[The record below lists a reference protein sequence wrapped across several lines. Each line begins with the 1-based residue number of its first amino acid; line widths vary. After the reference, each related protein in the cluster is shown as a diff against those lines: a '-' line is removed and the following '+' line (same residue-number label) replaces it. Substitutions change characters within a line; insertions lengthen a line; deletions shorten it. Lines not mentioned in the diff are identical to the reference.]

1 MPSGSNIAIIDVAR
15 SLRQALGRLLS
26 LSGFTVRTCEGAES
40 FLGDEAQGAISL
52 VVADLHFGGMSG
64 IELQQ
69 HLHRERP
76 GLPVVFIAAL
86 ESPLPGGSGAIP
98 CLRKPFSG
106 SHLVEPILA
115 SLGSSPDGAATAPGT
130 PSLSP
135 P

>member
-1 MPSGSNIAIIDVAR
+1 MPPGSRIAIIDDDR

-26 LSGFTVRTCEGAES
+26 LSGFTVRTYEGAES
-40 FLGDEAQGAISL
+40 FLGEEAQGAISL
-52 VVADLHFGGMSG
+52 VVADLNLGGMSG

-76 GLPVVFIAAL
+76 ELPVVFITAQ

-106 SHLVEPILA
+106 SHLVETILA
-115 SLGSSPDGAATAPGT
+115 SLGSSPDGAATAPGS

-135 P
+135 A